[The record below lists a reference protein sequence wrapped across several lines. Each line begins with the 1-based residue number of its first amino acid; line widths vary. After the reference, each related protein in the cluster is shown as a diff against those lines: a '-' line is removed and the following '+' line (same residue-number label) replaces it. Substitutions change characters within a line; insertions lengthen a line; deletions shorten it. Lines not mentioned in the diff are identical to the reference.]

1 MSVVKF
7 TLELAGDVSSFTP
20 SVQAQIQVVIAALAG
35 VDPSAVDVTISPG
48 SVIIDVRIQTYAV
61 TAALVQSTMASA
73 TSSPSSATLMLANVT
88 GVSITVLAVVT
99 PPFVADISPPP
110 PRSPS
115 PPTTMPPSSTD
126 ALAASAVETSGS
138 MGIIIGAVVGVIA
151 VVGACIGVA
160 IVLRRKRSRRP
171 KQRGS
176 VQDPSPGIVI
186 ELMASP
192 TASPLDS
199 GQRNHLQRGRP
210 FESPTPMKSPPPP
223 SDAPSDDVPPPPP
236 EAPPYLT
243 TADNSKV
250 EAKLER
256 ARVAN
261 LKRVH
266 AAVRERQSSRFATA
280 VEGDQ
285 RSLASDPQRNP
296 PADRI

>member
-1 MSVVKF
+1 MSVVRF

-20 SVQAQIQVVIAALAG
+20 SVQAQIQGVIAALAG
-35 VDPSAVDVTISPG
+35 VDPSAVYVTISPG

-99 PPFVADISPPP
+99 PPVVANISPPP
-110 PRSPS
+110 PPSPS
-115 PPTTMPPSSTD
+115 PPSSTD

-151 VVGACIGVA
+151 VVCACIGVA

-199 GQRNHLQRGRP
+199 GQRNHLQHGRP
-210 FESPTPMKSPPPP
+210 FESPTPMKSPPP
-223 SDAPSDDVPPPPP
+223 PSDDVPPPPP

-266 AAVRERQSSRFATA
+266 AAVREPQSSRFTTT

-285 RSLASDPQRNP
+285 RSLASDPQGNP

>member
-1 MSVVKF
+1 LVKF